1 MFDWFGKDSAV
12 IPMGV
17 FLTVRLPGG
26 LGAHLHLCVCVC
38 VRMTQQH
45 QTHLAG
51 AAVRDSR
58 IGALVVAAEEPCQ
71 PAVRNALARYRT
83 GHHDRCHDDVVGRSG
98 TPESTRNHSEI
109 PGSLMPQSGR
119 ALRVSIH

>member
-17 FLTVRLPGG
+17 FLTVRLQSG
-26 LGAHLHLCVCVC
+26 LGAHLHLRVCVCVC
-38 VRMTQQH
+38 ARMTQQH
-45 QTHLAG
+45 RTHLAG

-71 PAVRNALARYRT
+71 PAVCDAFARYRT
-83 GHHDRCHDDVVGRSG
+83 GHHNRCHDDVVGCSG
-98 TPESTRNHSEI
+98 TPESTWNHSEI
-109 PGSLMPQSGR
+109 PGSLMP
-119 ALRVSIH
+119 